1 MSSNNIQQAT
11 YSVYFSYADKQLH
24 YTPKTTLKQF
34 VKEIFI
40 QEKVSL
46 NSLTYIFCSDEYLLN
61 INKEFLNHHY
71 YTDIITFCL
80 SAKGDAVEAE
90 AYISVE
96 RLKDNAQSLSVSFKE
111 EVERVVFHGA
121 LHLCGYKDKRKKD
134 IAIIRQKENFY
145 INQYNKLLHVPRIT
159 QVKKT

>member
-1 MSSNNIQQAT
+1 MLNMSNSSINKTKSSI
-11 YSVYFSYADKQLH
+11 YFRYADKQLN
-24 YTPKTTLKQF
+24 YTKKAALKHF
-34 VKEIFI
+34 VKEIFK

-46 NSLTYIFCSDEYLLN
+46 NTLTYIFCSDEFLIN

-80 SAKGDAVEAE
+80 SAKGDAIEAE
-90 AYISVE
+90 AYISVD
-96 RLKDNAQSLSVSFKE
+96 RLKENAQQLKLSFNE

-121 LHLCGYKDKRKKD
+121 LHLCGYKDKRKED

-145 INQYNKLLHVPRIT
+145 IKQFNK
-159 QVKKT
+159 Q